1 MCSCASPVFFIC
13 VSVVIGCRL
22 FLYRMS
28 VVAFL
33 LGIGCLMNFEV
44 NVVLTYVP
52 FVEGGAASVRNQM
65 SAFVSRNKRNDGWLV
80 REVSCMLTLS
90 VPMRRVV

>member
-1 MCSCASPVFFIC
+1 M
-13 VSVVIGCRL
+13 
-22 FLYRMS
+22 
-28 VVAFL
+28 VAFL

-44 NVVLTYVP
+44 KVVLTYVP

-65 SAFVSRNKRNDGWLV
+65 SAWVSKNRRNDGWLV

-90 VPMRRVV
+90 VPMRRVVWWFCIDGGAML